1 MYLIWKKGYQVGQMH
16 ALCLLATGGGC
27 CCGSVSLWGCVL
39 LATRL
44 AAKQKSVT
52 AAYFFFGS
60 WVVCLMLL
68 N

>member
-1 MYLIWKKGYQVGQMH
+1 MH

-52 AAYFFFGS
+52 AAYLFFAS
-60 WVVCLMLL
+60 WVVCFMLL